1 MAKYY
6 IDLNC
11 GSDENDGLCAD
22 KPNKT
27 PAAVKAEA
35 GDKVYIKRGGFCR
48 GWLSLCSGTPD
59 APVEYLTYGEG
70 AKPIFSGTVDISGAS
85 LWEDCGGNIWRLKE
99 KLASEP
105 CNIIFDGGKSCG
117 NMRWE
122 YDELQNAG
130 EWYDAGAGDTAAG
143 KEYSGCLY
151 LCSVGN
157 PALRYGKIEAALY
170 GGRWLAR
177 GTNVILRDICFYGSG
192 VHGFTGKP
200 RNTSLYY
207 CEFRF
212 IGGCVWNRERK
223 IRFGNAIEFWDIA
236 ENCTVENCLFHNIYD
251 SCVTHQ
257 GGMDVTPAKNVRFV
271 GNLFSCYGMAAY
283 EQRDRMPV
291 NTDFCGNICIGAGE
305 GFAPQGEKPPRNSEI
320 YPMPMGHHLFLW
332 RIENPSEGGS
342 LTVSGNVFA
351 SAPVGAAVFS
361 LAGAAAEEQLRI
373 DENAYDF
380 SRMMLI
386 SRIGGREYAP
396 AEYEKYLA
404 ETGHDGKN
412 AKSADVSRA
421 VAEFEKRSGC
431 DASDVREYFGII

>member
-22 KPNKT
+22 KPKKT

-70 AKPIFSGTVDISGAS
+70 AKPIFSGAVDISGAS

-105 CNIIFDGGKSCG
+105 CNIIFNGGKSCG

-212 IGGCVWNRERK
+212 IGGCVWNRERR

-257 GGMDVTPAKNVRFV
+257 GGMDVTPAKMCA
-271 GNLFSCYGMAAY
+271 S
-283 EQRDRMPV
+283 
-291 NTDFCGNICIGAGE
+291 
-305 GFAPQGEKPPRNSEI
+305 SEI
-320 YPMPMGHHLFLW
+320 SFPATGW
-332 RIENPSEGGS
+332 RHTN
-342 LTVSGNVFA
+342 
-351 SAPVGAAVFS
+351 SATACP
-361 LAGAAAEEQLRI
+361 
-373 DENAYDF
+373 
-380 SRMMLI
+380 
-386 SRIGGREYAP
+386 
-396 AEYEKYLA
+396 
-404 ETGHDGKN
+404 
-412 AKSADVSRA
+412 
-421 VAEFEKRSGC
+421 
-431 DASDVREYFGII
+431 

>member
-22 KPNKT
+22 KPKKT

-200 RNTSLYY
+200 RNTSLYF

-291 NTDFCGNICIGAGE
+291 NTDFCGNICIGAG
-305 GFAPQGEKPPRNSEI
+305 
-320 YPMPMGHHLFLW
+320 
-332 RIENPSEGGS
+332 
-342 LTVSGNVFA
+342 
-351 SAPVGAAVFS
+351 
-361 LAGAAAEEQLRI
+361 AAAEEQLRI

>member
-22 KPNKT
+22 KPKKT

-48 GWLSLCSGTPD
+48 GWLLLCSGTPD

-200 RNTSLYY
+200 RNTSLYS

-212 IGGCVWNRERK
+212 IGGCVWNRERR

-291 NTDFCGNICIGAGE
+291 NTDFCGNICIGAG
-305 GFAPQGEKPPRNSEI
+305 
-320 YPMPMGHHLFLW
+320 
-332 RIENPSEGGS
+332 
-342 LTVSGNVFA
+342 
-351 SAPVGAAVFS
+351 
-361 LAGAAAEEQLRI
+361 AAAEEQLRI

-404 ETGHDGKN
+404 ETGHDGKS